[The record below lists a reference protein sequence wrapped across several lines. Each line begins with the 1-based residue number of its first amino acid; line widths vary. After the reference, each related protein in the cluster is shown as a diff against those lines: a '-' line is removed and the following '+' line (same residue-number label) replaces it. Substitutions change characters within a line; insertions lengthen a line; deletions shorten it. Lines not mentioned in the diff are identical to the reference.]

1 MKKMAVALSA
11 ILAVAAS
18 FADIQL
24 PAPEKTGGKPLMVAL
39 SQRKSMRAFSS
50 KSLST
55 KTLSSLLWAAN
66 GISRPDGRRTAPTGR
81 NVQDTGSWAQRWLF
95 PRV

>member
-1 MKKMAVALSA
+1 MAVALSA

-39 SQRKSMRAFSS
+39 SQRKSTRAFSS

-55 KTLSSLLWAAN
+55 KTLSSLLWEDDVIFN
-66 GISRPDGRRTAPTGR
+66 LEQFTKKNKGEKC
-81 NVQDTGSWAQRWLF
+81 
-95 PRV
+95 

>member
-39 SQRKSMRAFSS
+39 SQRKSTRAFSS

-66 GISRPDGRRTAPTGR
+66 GISRPDGRRTAPTRR